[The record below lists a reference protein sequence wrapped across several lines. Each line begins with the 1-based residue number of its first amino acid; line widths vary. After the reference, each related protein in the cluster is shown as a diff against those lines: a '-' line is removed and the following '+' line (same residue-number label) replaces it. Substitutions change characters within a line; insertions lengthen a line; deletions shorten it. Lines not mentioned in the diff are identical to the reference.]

1 MSEQAELLALWKELH
16 DLAEVSFEEF
26 KTTAHL
32 VNYFKKVGFNPVKFK
47 NIPGF
52 YVELGEG
59 NPVVG
64 LRADM
69 DALMQNVD
77 GEMQANH
84 SCGHDAHMTIVTG
97 VMNRLKKKESQL
109 EGTVRAI
116 FQPGEELGNGS
127 IEVVKE
133 GIADDLDYLFG
144 VHLRPHNEIPYPN
157 CAPGIQHGAGTF
169 IKGNIYGEDHHGAR
183 QNEGINSIEVGSA
196 IVEQIQQIYTSPTI
210 PASIK
215 MTSFQAGSESYNI
228 IPGEASFG
236 LDLRAQENNVM
247 DEIKTKLAHIIN
259 SLATLYEIKI
269 KTEIV
274 DEVPAAI
281 INETAEKHLIKAI
294 TEELGEDYLRSRLL
308 TPGSDDFHFYTL
320 LRPHIKAT
328 MLALGADVRPGLHD
342 PDMTFNKVALTN
354 GVNILTNVVRNIC
367 NISEDIND

>member
-1 MSEQAELLALWKELH
+1 MNEQTTLISLWKELH
-16 DLAEVSFEEF
+16 ELAEVSFEEV
-26 KTTAHL
+26 KTTEYL
-32 VNYFKKVGFNPVKFK
+32 VNFFKKEGFNPVKFK

-77 GEMQANH
+77 GEMKANH

-97 VMNRLKKKESQL
+97 VMNRLKKEESQL
-109 EGTVRAI
+109 KGTVRAI

-133 GIADDLDYLFG
+133 GVADDLDYLFG
-144 VHLRPHNEIPYPN
+144 VHLRPHNEMPYPN

-169 IKGNIYGEDHHGAR
+169 IKGEIFGEDHHGAR
-183 QNEGINSIEVGSA
+183 QNEGVNAIEVGSA
-196 IVEQIQQIYTSPTI
+196 IVQHLKQIYTRPTI

-215 MTSFQAGSESYNI
+215 MTNFKAGSESYNI

-236 LDLRAQENNVM
+236 LDLRAQENKVM
-247 DEIKTKLAHIIN
+247 DEIKTKLSHIIN
-259 SLATLYEIKI
+259 SLATLYELKI
-269 KTEIV
+269 KTEII

-281 INETAEKHLIKAI
+281 INEKAEKHLIKAI
-294 TEELGEDYLRSRLL
+294 TEEIGEEHLRPRLL

-342 PDMTFNKVALTN
+342 PDMTFNKIAITN

-367 NISEDIND
+367 NVSEEVNA

>member
-1 MSEQAELLALWKELH
+1 MSEQATLLSLWKELH
-16 DLAEVSFEEF
+16 ELAEVSFEEV
-26 KTTAHL
+26 KTTDYL
-32 VNYFKKVGFNPVKFK
+32 VDYFKRQGFSPVKFK

-59 NPVVG
+59 SPVVG

-69 DALMQNVD
+69 DALMQNVN

-97 VMNRLKKKESQL
+97 VMNRLKKDESRF

-133 GIADDLDYLFG
+133 GVADDLDYLFG
-144 VHLRPHNEIPYPN
+144 VHLRPHNEMPYPN

-169 IKGNIYGEDHHGAR
+169 IKGEILGEDHHGAR
-183 QNEGINSIEVGSA
+183 RNEGVNAIEVGSA
-196 IVEQIQQIYTSPTI
+196 IVQQLQQIYTAPTI

-215 MTSFQAGSESYNI
+215 MTNFQAGSESLNI

-236 LDLRAQENNVM
+236 LDLRAQENDVM
-247 DEIKTKLAHIIN
+247 TEMKTKLSHVIN
-259 SLATLYEIKI
+259 SLATLYELKI

-281 INETAEKHLIKAI
+281 INVKAEKHLRKAI
-294 TEELGEDYLRSRLL
+294 TEELGEEHLRSRLL

-328 MLALGADVRPGLHD
+328 MLALGADVQPGLHD
-342 PDMTFNKVALTN
+342 PDMTFNKIAITN

-367 NISEDIND
+367 NVSEEVNA